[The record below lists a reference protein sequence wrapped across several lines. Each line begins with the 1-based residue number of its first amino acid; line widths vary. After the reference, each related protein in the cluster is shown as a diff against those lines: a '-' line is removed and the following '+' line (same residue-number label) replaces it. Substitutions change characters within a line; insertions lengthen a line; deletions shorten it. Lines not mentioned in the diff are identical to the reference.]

1 MCVMHACVAQYV
13 NLDDCWMEARDNL
26 TGHILP
32 FADKFPSGMKALGDY
47 IHSLGLKFG
56 VYSGAGSWHTPHT
69 SNPAAPR
76 TLAKHHVQATR
87 RVRTGQAQQGTR
99 SRMRSTTRRGASTMS
114 SMTFA
119 AWRARRSRRATVR
132 CCPAACSYQRCSPR
146 AALVPEA
153 CARSTRR
160 RLRADA
166 RRAQRER
173 PADDLLDRLVGQGR
187 AAPLARAGAHGAAG

>member
-1 MCVMHACVAQYV
+1 MGWNSWNAFYCDINEALIKEVARAIVDSGLRDAGYQVSPPKGRRKQLAERVDVCVMHACVAQYV

-69 SNPAAPR
+69 TNPAAPR
-76 TLAKHHVQATR
+76 TPAKHHAQATR
-87 RVRTGQAQQGTR
+87 RVRTGQAPKATR

-114 SMTFA
+114 SMTSA
-119 AWRARRSRRATVR
+119 AWRVPRSSRATVR
-132 CCPAACSYQRCSPR
+132 C
-146 AALVPEA
+146 
-153 CARSTRR
+153 
-160 RLRADA
+160 
-166 RRAQRER
+166 
-173 PADDLLDRLVGQGR
+173 
-187 AAPLARAGAHGAAG
+187 

>member
-1 MCVMHACVAQYV
+1 MCLMHACVAQYV

-56 VYSGAGSWHTPHT
+56 VYSGAGDKTCEDGPGS
-69 SNPAAPR
+69 AGYEEQDAR
-76 TLAKHHVQATR
+76 DY
-87 RVRTGQAQQGTR
+87 
-99 SRMRSTTRRGASTMS
+99 
-114 SMTFA
+114 A
-119 AWRARRSRRATVR
+119 AWGVDYVKYDFCNMEGVTEPPRHCALLPGCLLVPTLQPLLVH
-132 CCPAACSYQRCSPR
+132 PRCSPR

-173 PADDLLDRLVGQGR
+173 PADALLDRLVGQGR
-187 AAPLARAGAHGAAG
+187 AAPLARAG